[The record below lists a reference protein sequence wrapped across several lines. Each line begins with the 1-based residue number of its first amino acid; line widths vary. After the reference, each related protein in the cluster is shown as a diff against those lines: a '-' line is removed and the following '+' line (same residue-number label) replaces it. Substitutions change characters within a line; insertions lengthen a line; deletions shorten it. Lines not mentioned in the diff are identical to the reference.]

1 MVEAILN
8 FPDPI
13 SGMPVR
19 SNPTLTSS
27 SHRSS
32 KDGPPYLLPPSQFRA
47 PVMLER

>member
-8 FPDPI
+8 FPGPI
-13 SGMPVR
+13 SGKAVR
-19 SNPTLTSS
+19 SNPTSPSS
-27 SHRSS
+27 SHRSC